1 MSDQIKVT
9 VTGDKQS
16 AAAIAKVQQRIAT
29 RLRDAI
35 QRAALDLMAFVKG
48 QKLTGQVLNVR
59 TGRLRRSVNQR
70 VETEA
75 GGTIAGLVGTNVSY
89 GRVHELGF
97 KGTVQVKAH
106 TRKAGG
112 RFITVKGSEGRKEH
126 KRKIGR
132 KNVPVRAHSRQVDIP
147 KRPFLGPSLNEKMPV
162 YRKWMADAIQG
173 AARAARS

>member
-1 MSDQIKVT
+1 MSAEIRVT
-9 VTGDKQS
+9 VTGDAQS
-16 AAAIAKVQQRIAT
+16 ARAIAQVQQRIAT

-59 TGRLRRSVNQR
+59 TGRLRRSITQR

-75 GGTIAGLVGTNVSY
+75 SGTIAGLVGTNVKY
-89 GRVHELGF
+89 GRVHEFGF
-97 KGTVQVKAH
+97 KGRVPVKAH
-106 TRKAGG
+106 TRKLGG
-112 RFITVKGSEGRKEH
+112 
-126 KRKIGR
+126 KR
-132 KNVPVRAHSRQVDIP
+132 VPVRAHSRQVDIP

-173 AARAARS
+173 AARAARP